1 MKVPPLRAAT
11 DQKEKTRKEG
21 EDPVSEGCVEERQ
34 VPEHAS
40 QQGGGRFIRR
50 GYDFLIQ
57 LVTLPELWSQPS
69 FPEFVNWLI
78 RLGREVTFP
87 PISNPHILEIINH
100 HLLDPGTERENLQ
113 LLHLGQMRMLGF
125 HSTQVFFSS
134 FEKRGIKFSGIIFL
148 LTSVPCVRSSLHGA

>member
-1 MKVPPLRAAT
+1 MAS
-11 DQKEKTRKEG
+11 TRT
-21 EDPVSEGCVEERQ
+21 CFTTRW
-34 VPEHAS
+34 
-40 QQGGGRFIRR
+40 GRFIRR

-78 RLGREVTFP
+78 RLGSHHS
-87 PISNPHILEIINH
+87 SNAHLLEIINH
-100 HLLDPGTERENLQ
+100 RLLDPGTERGNLQ

>member
-1 MKVPPLRAAT
+1 MKVPPLRAAA

-50 GYDFLIQ
+50 GHDFLVQ

-78 RLGREVTFP
+78 RLGSH
-87 PISNPHILEIINH
+87 ISSNAHLLEIINH

-113 LLHLGQMRMLGF
+113 PLHLGQMRMLGF

-134 FEKRGIKFSGIIFL
+134 FEKRGIKFSGI
-148 LTSVPCVRSSLHGA
+148 SS